1 MLVMFHLVAAVCLD
15 RVRAV
20 MLGCPVL
27 LLLSA
32 GQALALG

>member
-1 MLVMFHLVAAVCLD
+1 MLMMFHLVAAVCLD

-27 LLLSA
+27 IVLGA
-32 GQALALG
+32 GRVLALG